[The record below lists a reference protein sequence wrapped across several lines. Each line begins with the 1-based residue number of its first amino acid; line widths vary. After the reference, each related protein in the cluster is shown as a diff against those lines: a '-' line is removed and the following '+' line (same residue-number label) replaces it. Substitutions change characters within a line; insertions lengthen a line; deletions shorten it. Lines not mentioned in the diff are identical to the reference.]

1 MSDDKDD
8 ILMVLSALQYADEEI
23 QTHLELGTPD
33 TIGKTLMLR
42 QVSLLVR
49 NIRKAE
55 PDHELSN
62 NIDTL
67 LEILGRLEREAREQV
82 SAAQATTTAL
92 AKRIKETPV
101 SSGVSLEEIAVE
113 IKRRNEIN
121 SRLMEMLDTLDD
133 DRTPLKRQLAELVEL
148 LRVGGHENPLLAKKE
163 KKELER
169 RLASLDE
176 TIEGLEKCKL
186 EVDREIKELIAY
198 TNAVRLVSRGLRKGI
213 IGKVFTEEGAA
224 KAKNKPQSY

>member
-1 MSDDKDD
+1 
-8 ILMVLSALQYADEEI
+8 
-23 QTHLELGTPD
+23 
-33 TIGKTLMLR
+33 
-42 QVSLLVR
+42 
-49 NIRKAE
+49 
-55 PDHELSN
+55 
-62 NIDTL
+62 
-67 LEILGRLEREAREQV
+67 
-82 SAAQATTTAL
+82 
-92 AKRIKETPV
+92 
-101 SSGVSLEEIAVE
+101 
-113 IKRRNEIN
+113 
-121 SRLMEMLDTLDD
+121 MEMLDTLDD